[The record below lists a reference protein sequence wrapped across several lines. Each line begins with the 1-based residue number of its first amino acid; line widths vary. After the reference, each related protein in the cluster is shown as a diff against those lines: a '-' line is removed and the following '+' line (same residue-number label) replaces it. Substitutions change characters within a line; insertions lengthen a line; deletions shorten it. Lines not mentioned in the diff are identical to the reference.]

1 MREGSK
7 KITLLNCETARARGH
22 LEERREV
29 SEDSK
34 LKKTACCWEIESPRA
49 SVPALPASDLM
60 TAMTITYW
68 VLSPSYPD

>member
-1 MREGSK
+1 M
-7 KITLLNCETARARGH
+7 
-22 LEERREV
+22 

-49 SVPALPASDLM
+49 SVPALPASDQM